1 MHLVDH
7 AREHIEKTYRRP
19 LLNRLVRN
27 LLTKILPYPGR
38 FSFAARLSVL
48 GKPFAPLFDKVEGL
62 KPVSAMIRLA
72 PAKLAKRT
80 RFVQP
85 GTFSAAQAT
94 SARVA
99 LLTGCAQPALDSEI
113 NQAAIELMNRIGVEV
128 VLPSGEACCGSL
140 VHHMGKEEQALAAA
154 RHMVDTWHAEIESGG
169 LDAIVITTSGC
180 GTTIKD
186 YGYMLRHD
194 EAYAEKAA
202 RVSKLAVDVSEFL
215 ARMDLPLVPAPENLT
230 IAYHSA
236 CSLQHGQKVKEPP
249 KELLRSA
256 GFTVVDPPEG
266 HLCCGSA
273 GTYNILQP
281 DIAQKLQARKVA
293 NIESTKPDVVAAGN
307 IGCITQIANGSQ
319 LPVVHTI
326 KLLNWAHG
334 GPKPSELQ

>member
-1 MHLVDH
+1 
-7 AREHIEKTYRRP
+7 
-19 LLNRLVRN
+19 
-27 LLTKILPYPGR
+27 
-38 FSFAARLSVL
+38 
-48 GKPFAPLFDKVEGL
+48 
-62 KPVSAMIRLA
+62 
-72 PAKLAKRT
+72 
-80 RFVQP
+80 
-85 GTFSAAQAT
+85 
-94 SARVA
+94 
-99 LLTGCAQPALDSEI
+99 
-113 NQAAIELMNRIGVEV
+113 
-128 VLPSGEACCGSL
+128 
-140 VHHMGKEEQALAAA
+140 
-154 RHMVDTWHAEIESGG
+154 
-169 LDAIVITTSGC
+169 
-180 GTTIKD
+180 
-186 YGYMLRHD
+186 MLRHD

-215 ARMDLPLVPAPENLT
+215 TRMDLPLVPAPENLT

-319 LPVVHTI
+319 LPVVHTV